1 MIPVDPA
8 TTSVPAAVLHEEPP
22 AKTTSRG
29 VEHEVRSEGVQEV
42 LGRIPP
48 WSIRFGNTVVLGL
61 MVLLIVL
68 ASLIRY
74 PDAMVGRGV
83 LTTADPPRSL
93 VAHSAGK
100 LALLGFED
108 GAQVRAGDLLAVVE
122 SAADPAAMETLGDLL
137 RSAQVVLD
145 SGAVS
150 GSALPELQLGEA
162 QGEYAE
168 LRAAIAELV
177 RWNTDALRH
186 RRDAQAQARIAL
198 TRRMITTAEAQVT
211 WSAKKM
217 ANSRIEAGIDTAL
230 AAKGFV
236 HASEF
241 RRKQNEFI
249 DQQLQYVNMEKAA
262 QQQRMSL
269 LELEAAF
276 AEQFRQD
283 GQHAQE
289 LQDRARTSIARLSA
303 SRSAWAFS
311 QEMRAPVSGRLHL
324 NGRMA
329 LHDPIHQGDTLL
341 QVAPSDVHHVF
352 EAVLP
357 VEGSGQVAVGAKVF
371 VQLDAFPA
379 NEYGRLIGTVR
390 SVAVMPSRGGYR
402 LVVELGSDLVS
413 SYGKDLPFTP
423 AMPGAAE
430 VIMRDRSI
438 LQRIVDRVRGAMDR

>member
-1 MIPVDPA
+1 MPEQPDFTI
-8 TTSVPAAVLHEEPP
+8 
-22 AKTTSRG
+22 
-29 VEHEVRSEGVQEV
+29 RSESVQEI
-42 LGRIPP
+42 LGRMPH
-48 WSIRFGNTVVLGL
+48 WMIRYGISVLFGLL
-61 MVLLIVL
+61 ILLVLL
-68 ASLIRY
+68 SWFIRY
-74 PDAMVGRGV
+74 PDAVVGRGV

-100 LALLGFED
+100 LALLSFED
-108 GAQVRAGDLLAVVE
+108 GAQVQAGDLLAVVE
-122 SAADPAAMETLGDLL
+122 SAADPAAMDTLGDLL
-137 RSAQVVLD
+137 RSAQLVLD

-150 GSALPELQLGEA
+150 LPALPELQLGEA

-177 RWNTDALRH
+177 RWNTDMLRH
-186 RRDAQAQARIAL
+186 QRDAQAQARIAL
-198 TRRMITTAEAQVT
+198 MRRMIATAEAQVT

-217 ANSRIEAGIDTAL
+217 VNSRIEAGIDTAL

-249 DQQLQYVNMEKAA
+249 DQQLQYVNLEKAA

-276 AEQFRQD
+276 AEQLRQD
-283 GQHAQE
+283 GEHAQE

-329 LHDPIHQGDTLL
+329 LHDPIRQGDTLL
-341 QVAPSDVHHVF
+341 QVAPGDVHHVF
-352 EAVLP
+352 EAFLP
-357 VEGSGQVAVGAKVF
+357 VEGSGQVAMGAKVF

-390 SVAVMPSRGGYR
+390 SLAVMPSRGGYR
-402 LVVELGSDLVS
+402 IVVELGNDLVS

-423 AMPGAAE
+423 AMPGVAE

-438 LQRIVDRVRGAMDR
+438 LQRIIDRVRGALDR